1 MARLYAHTADDLFR
15 RQQGNPQTHF
25 RLRPL
30 HRRGNTR
37 SAGIIDLAVRGLGCR
52 YSRTQLPNQLIVAA
66 GENDGLLT
74 FRRLAH
80 RLQIAHQ
87 HLIQAVEL
95 FAAEQMSCDLLRR
108 EETFQGGQ
116 DRGGTLDEPNAP
128 PHKLFT

>member
-1 MARLYAHTADDLFR
+1 VSIAFSFIARSTRPA
-15 RQQGNPQTHF
+15 NPT
-25 RLRPL
+25 LL
-30 HRRGNTR
+30 E
-37 SAGIIDLAVRGLGCR
+37 
-52 YSRTQLPNQLIVAA
+52 PNQLIVAA

-87 HLIQAVEL
+87 HLIEAVES

-128 PHKLFT
+128 PHKLFN

>member
-15 RQQGNPQTHF
+15 R
-25 RLRPL
+25 
-30 HRRGNTR
+30 
-37 SAGIIDLAVRGLGCR
+37 IVDLAGRGLGCR

-87 HLIQAVEL
+87 HLIEAVEL
-95 FAAEQMSCDLLRR
+95 FATEQMSCDLLGR

-116 DRGGTLDEPNAP
+116 DRGGTLDQPNAP

>member
-1 MARLYAHTADDLFR
+1 
-15 RQQGNPQTHF
+15 
-25 RLRPL
+25 
-30 HRRGNTR
+30 
-37 SAGIIDLAVRGLGCR
+37 VRGLGCR

-87 HLIQAVEL
+87 HLIEAVEL
-95 FAAEQMSCDLLRR
+95 FATKQMSCDLLGR

-116 DRGGTLDEPNAP
+116 DRGGTLDQPNAP